1 MAGLLQ
7 SLLGNGAREKEMAE
21 EMRAMLQEMQHERV
35 RYQTLV
41 ESARASAMML
51 EQFGETILR
60 TKQAMDSATARV
72 HEVEMRLEALAKL
85 TQRYETLDDRAET
98 LTQGQQHAQTQIA
111 TAMKDAEQIR
121 TVFEEL
127 SQRVDLA
134 VSLKDKLGSF
144 LEVERP
150 FQQMRGDADALREQ
164 LHGTSEHVTR
174 LREQHDR
181 MMDAQKLSMSKMEA
195 LDLRREEL
203 ARSIHDKE
211 RRVAIVEQSVKSMDG
226 VQNRVDDVMREMGTL
241 KALGDGVAQKT
252 AAIEAQ
258 RDAVERALALADRLS
273 VAMRQIDAG
282 VRQQQDNE
290 KALASMQEQA
300 KSLHSLHESVIERSR
315 EISQLQRDTDTQ
327 AQATRQ
333 DLSIM
338 RDEMKVTVER
348 FDFESKGLESIS
360 QRVADLRGALTDFEN
375 RFRGLTESSQQVA
388 ELKLQVNAMGT
399 HLNGLHS
406 EVGSLDEEL
415 GRLQAMRRE
424 VDEISKVSREA
435 SVHVDHLREARPA
448 LDAALR
454 DFDKLSGTQAAVRDA
469 LEQSVLAHNEIARVR
484 EGQSETRSWLGNVE
498 QSMGTLREKVGEL
511 SKLAPMVDSVQKQ
524 AQRIG
529 ESVSAIEARRE
540 FIEDMHRRM
549 ADLGALGSKLD
560 ERGRQLQ
567 ARMEGAE
574 QRFSNLAAQADE
586 ADRVAKSVGQ
596 VSVNL
601 SEAETQAEQIR
612 RSVSEIEARCESVES
627 LAERTNLMRQELEQ
641 RHHALEEAT
650 RDLHHASQMRQEAA
664 ASAQQLDG
672 LSKRLTASLDSADRR
687 VARVDSVARQLEDR
701 ASTLQGVEKRL
712 DQFEGRL
719 AKWDLV
725 EQDIARSLE
734 GMVARQG
741 TVESLQADL
750 DRMFVMAEKTAS
762 DVKSITSA
770 HREIEESR
778 GLLKEVLGRLNDI
791 KNTSSTLDER
801 KRQMGKAEERLSR
814 AEALLM
820 DVRSSLESLQGQ
832 KAIVDQAV
840 ERAGSLRFLLKQAEA
855 MIEMLRE
862 EREVTARVR
871 NAVAVVREADRAAD
885 AKREH
890 PGSEHAA

>member
-1 MAGLLQ
+1 MAGLIQ

-21 EMRAMLQEMQHERV
+21 EMRAILHEMQQERA
-35 RYQTLV
+35 RYQALI
-41 ESARASAMML
+41 ESSRASAMML
-51 EQFGETILR
+51 EQFGATIVETRHALEG
-60 TKQAMDSATARV
+60 ATARV
-72 HEVEMRLEALAKL
+72 HEVEQRLEALAKL
-85 TQRYETLDDRAET
+85 TSRYETLDDRAED
-98 LTQGQQHAQTQIA
+98 LAKDQQQAQTQIA
-111 TAMKDAEQIR
+111 AAVQDAAQIR
-121 TVFEEL
+121 AVFEEL

-134 VSLKDKLGSF
+134 VSLKDRLGSF

-164 LHGTSEHVTR
+164 LHGTGEHVSR

-181 MMDAQKLSMSKMEA
+181 LMDAQKLAMSKMEA

-211 RRVAIVEQSVKSMDG
+211 RRVSIVEQSVKSMDG
-226 VQNRVDDVMREMGTL
+226 VQNRVEDVLREMGTL

-258 RDAVERALALADRLS
+258 REAVERALALADRLA
-273 VAMRQIDAG
+273 VAMRQVDAG

-290 KALASMQEQA
+290 QALASMQEQV
-300 KSLHSLHESVIERSR
+300 KSLQSLHESVIERSR
-315 EISQLQRDTDTQ
+315 EISQLQRETDTQ

-333 DLSIM
+333 DLAIM

-348 FDFESKGLESIS
+348 FDFESRGLESIS

-388 ELKLQVNAMGT
+388 ELKVQTQALGSHLQN
-399 HLNGLHS
+399 LHA
-406 EVGSLDEEL
+406 EVGSMDEQL

-424 VDEISKVSREA
+424 VDEIGRASREA
-435 SVHVDHLREARPA
+435 SVHVNRLQEAGPA

-454 DFDKLSGTQAAVRDA
+454 DFDKLSGTHAAVRDA

-484 EGQSETRSWLGNVE
+484 EGQSETRSWLASVE
-498 QSMGTLREKVGEL
+498 QGMGTLREKVGEL
-511 SKLAPMVDSVQKQ
+511 GKLAPMVDSVQKQ

-529 ESVSAIEARRE
+529 ESVAAIEARRE

-549 ADLGALGSKLD
+549 ADLGALGTKLD

-567 ARMEGAE
+567 SRMEGAE
-574 QRFSNLAAQADE
+574 QRFANLSAQAEE
-586 ADRVAKSVGQ
+586 AERVSKSVSG
-596 VSVNL
+596 VTASL

-612 RSVSEIEARCESVES
+612 RGISEIEARCESVES
-627 LAERTNLMRQELEQ
+627 LAERTNVMRQELEQ

-650 RDLHHASQMRQEAA
+650 RDLHHASAMRQEAA

-672 LSKRLTASLDSADRR
+672 LAKRLTGSLDSADRR
-687 VARVDSVARQLEDR
+687 VARVDAVAKQLEDR

-712 DQFEGRL
+712 NEFEERL

-725 EQDIARSLE
+725 EQDITRSLE
-734 GMVARQG
+734 QMVARQG

-770 HREIEESR
+770 HREIDESR
-778 GLLKEVLGRLNDI
+778 DLLKEVLGRLNEI
-791 KNTSSTLDER
+791 KNTTSSLDER
-801 KRQMGKAEERLSR
+801 KRQMGKAEERLAR

-871 NAVAVVREADRAAD
+871 TAVALVREADRVPGKGDSD
-885 AKREH
+885 A
-890 PGSEHAA
+890 EHAA